1 MVTSFDIAAERAE
14 SINPDATEVYVNL
27 PSGSYE
33 TSTPTSGQ
41 IAMFQQRINKGDG
54 TSAIFKLLNSVLEI
68 EALPIDRFCNVVYH
82 LAMERVKDKPQFIYQ
97 LTKRVSGQ
105 KPSKKQVNEDA
116 DAFMAFAG
124 AFGVA
129 PPSASPDLDS

>member
-1 MVTSFDIAAERAE
+1 VDCSPYEVVLRLIGIAGDNWEA
-14 SINPDATEVYVNL
+14 ID
-27 PSGSYE
+27 YE
-33 TSTPTSGQ
+33 AACQGQ
-41 IAMFQQRINKGDG
+41 DF
-54 TSAIFKLLNSVLEI
+54 L
-68 EALPIDRFCNVVYH
+68 ALPIDRFCNVVYH
-82 LAMERVKDKPQFIYQ
+82 WAMERVKDKPQFIYQ

>member
-1 MVTSFDIAAERAE
+1 
-14 SINPDATEVYVNL
+14 
-27 PSGSYE
+27 
-33 TSTPTSGQ
+33 
-41 IAMFQQRINKGDG
+41 
-54 TSAIFKLLNSVLEI
+54 
-68 EALPIDRFCNVVYH
+68 
-82 LAMERVKDKPQFIYQ
+82 MERVTDKPQFIYQ